1 MNAPSGEQFEIGS
14 GGQRAVVVEV
24 GGGIRSYTA
33 DGEDVLD
40 GYGVDAMST
49 SGRGQ
54 ILTPWPNRLRNGSYE
69 FDGKRHQLPLT
80 EPEQHNAI
88 HGLVRWLPWTVAER
102 APDRV
107 VVENVMHPQPG
118 YPFRVAL
125 RIDYALSPE
134 GLSIRSTATNV
145 GDRPCPYGIG
155 AHPYLTVGTPT
166 IDVTTLHVPASTV
179 LLSDGKGI
187 PTGKARVEGT
197 PFDFRRPR
205 LIEGTR
211 LDNAFTDLER
221 DGKGVARVELRHEG
235 RGVALWMDQAY
246 GYVMVFSGDPLLDVN
261 RKSLAVE
268 PMTCP
273 PDAFSTG
280 TALVRLQPG
289 EPFTAT
295 WGISP
300 C

>member
-1 MNAPSGEQFEIGS
+1 MNAPSGEQFEIGAA
-14 GGQRAVVVEV
+14 GQRAVVVEV

-69 FDGKRHQLPLT
+69 FDGERHQLPLT

-102 APDRV
+102 APHRV
-107 VVENVMHPQPG
+107 AVENVMHPQPG

-134 GLSIRSTATNV
+134 GLSIRSTAINV

-179 LLSDGKGI
+179 LLSDGEGI
-187 PTGKARVEGT
+187 PTGTARVDGT
-197 PFDFRRPR
+197 PYDFRRPR

-211 LDNAFTDLER
+211 LDNAFTDLSATER
-221 DGKGVARVELRHEG
+221 VSPGSNCATKDVASR
-235 RGVALWMDQAY
+235 
-246 GYVMVFSGDPLLDVN
+246 SGWT
-261 RKSLAVE
+261 R
-268 PMTCP
+268 
-273 PDAFSTG
+273 
-280 TALVRLQPG
+280 R
-289 EPFTAT
+289 TAT
-295 WGISP
+295 
-300 C
+300 